1 MSLVNEIR
9 YRANRAIAPLLGMAA
24 VSYFAFHAIQG
35 DRGLFSW
42 WQIRQEIARAE
53 SALQALQA
61 KKSDLENRVSLLR
74 PDGIDPDLLEERAR
88 VMFNMGRQ
96 GEKVIFLTHDS
107 TLDHVLL
114 PLEPYLSR

>member
-9 YRANRAIAPLLGMAA
+9 YRASRAIAPLLGMAA
-24 VSYFAFHAIQG
+24 VSYFAFHAVQG

-74 PDGIDPDLLEERAR
+74 PDGIDPDLLEEQAR

-96 GEKVIFLTHDS
+96 GERVIFLPHNS
-107 TLDHVLL
+107 TLDDVLL